1 MIAFHA
7 GTPSDAFLL
16 LARFSFHNKQHKIPK
31 ADYIPDYITKLDQ
44 FTGGLLLRET
54 CDNHLFALYF
64 TRDFLYNQVTRIA
77 DASIIVLN
85 TVAEGESSKVLSR
98 WTEAQQESNIKRILR
113 DNPYG
118 ELDLV
123 ALEKVRKEQLIEA
136 MRKL

>member
-1 MIAFHA
+1 
-7 GTPSDAFLL
+7 
-16 LARFSFHNKQHKIPK
+16 
-31 ADYIPDYITKLDQ
+31 
-44 FTGGLLLRET
+44 
-54 CDNHLFALYF
+54 
-64 TRDFLYNQVTRIA
+64 VTRIA